1 MAILCRRVL
10 KRIPACQGSQS
21 IEVIQIMRSQWLLT
35 LVIIAML
42 IGGGWLWR
50 QQAPVTVAVIAPTRG
65 PAVEAIYATGT
76 VEPSVMLPIASRAAG
91 NLVELPVDEGAQ
103 VRKGQALARLDDAD
117 LTNTVQELE
126 ARARL
131 ARLSLQRMQELAQRK
146 VVAAA
151 EVDQARA
158 DLGAAE
164 AVLKRA
170 IAQRGFLTL
179 TTPADGL
186 IIRRDG
192 EVGQFIPAGQAVF
205 YLSCC
210 APLRVTADVDEEDI
224 PRVRVGQ
231 KVVLHADALPDQV
244 FDGTV
249 SQITPKGDPVARTFR
264 VRIRLADPAGLQIG
278 MTVDANLIVTE
289 RQDALLVPSDAIQK
303 DAVWLV
309 ADGRL
314 RRQRVRVGVAGSQRS
329 EILDGLSAEAQVV
342 AKPAEDLREGAAAR
356 IRPPD
361 SEPPP

>member
-1 MAILCRRVL
+1 
-10 KRIPACQGSQS
+10 
-21 IEVIQIMRSQWLLT
+21 MRSQWLLT
-35 LVIIAML
+35 LVSVAVL
-42 IGGGWLWR
+42 AVGGWLWWR
-50 QQAPVTVAVIAPTRG
+50 EFPVAVTVVLPTRG

-91 NLVELPVDEGAQ
+91 NLVELHVDEGDR
-103 VRKGQALARLDDAD
+103 VRKGQTLARLDDAD
-117 LTNTVQELE
+117 LANTVQELD

-131 ARLSLQRMQELAQRK
+131 ARLSLQRMQDLARRK

-179 TTPADGL
+179 STPADGL
-186 IIRRDG
+186 ILRRDG

-210 APLRVTADVDEEDI
+210 APLRVTAEVDEEDI

-231 KVVLHADALPDQV
+231 KVVLHADALAKQV
-244 FDGTV
+244 FDGEV
-249 SQITPKGDPVARTFR
+249 SQVTPKGDPVARTFR
-264 VRIRLADPAGLQIG
+264 VRIRLVEPAGLQVG

-289 RQDALLVPSDAIQK
+289 RQDALLVPSTALQK
-303 DAVWLV
+303 GALWIV
-309 ADGRL
+309 ADGKL
-314 RRQRVRVGVAGSQRS
+314 RRQTVRIGVAGAQRT
-329 EILDGLSAEAQVV
+329 EILDGLSTDAQVV
-342 AKPAEDLREGAAAR
+342 ATPTEALRDGTAVR

-361 SEPPP
+361 IATQP

>member
-1 MAILCRRVL
+1 
-10 KRIPACQGSQS
+10 
-21 IEVIQIMRSQWLLT
+21 MRKEWLLMF
-35 LVIIAML
+35 VIVLLAA
-42 IGGGWLWR
+42 GGWLWWR
-50 QQAPVTVAVIAPTRG
+50 ESPIAVTVVAPTRG
-65 PAVEAIYATGT
+65 PAVEAIYATGS
-76 VEPSVMLPIASRAAG
+76 VEPGVMLPIASRAAG
-91 NLVELPVDEGAQ
+91 DLVELDVDEGDH
-103 VRKGQALARLDDAD
+103 VSKGQTLARLDDAD
-117 LTNTVQELE
+117 LTNTVQELD

-131 ARLSLQRMQELAQRK
+131 ARLNLQRMQELARRK
-146 VVAAA
+146 VVATV

-158 DLGAAE
+158 DLDAAE
-164 AVLKRA
+164 AVLRRA
-170 IAQRGFLTL
+170 KAQRGFMTL
-179 TTPADGL
+179 RAPADGL

-231 KVVLHADALPDQV
+231 KVVLHADALPEKV

-264 VRIRLADPAGLQIG
+264 VRIRLADPAGLRIG

-289 RQDALLVPSDAIQK
+289 RQDALLVPSTALQK
-303 DAVWLV
+303 GALWLV

-314 RRQRVRVGVAGSQRS
+314 HRQPVRTGVAGAQRT
-329 EILDGLSAEAQVV
+329 EILDGLPPDGQVV
-342 AKPAEDLREGAAAR
+342 AMPAEDLRDGAAVR

-361 SEPPP
+361 TRPQP

>member
-1 MAILCRRVL
+1 
-10 KRIPACQGSQS
+10 
-21 IEVIQIMRSQWLLT
+21 MRGKWILT
-35 LVIIAML
+35 LVIGVFLAAA
-42 IGGGWLWR
+42 GWLWWR
-50 QQAPVTVAVIAPTRG
+50 QSPVAVTLVLPTRG

-91 NLVELPVDEGAQ
+91 NLIELPVDEGDQ

-131 ARLSLQRMQELAQRK
+131 ARLSLQRMQDLAQRK

-192 EVGQFIPAGQAVF
+192 EVGQFIPAGQAIF

-224 PRVRVGQ
+224 PRVQVGQ

-264 VRIRLADPAGLQIG
+264 VRIRLAEPAGLQIG

-289 RQDALLVPSDAIQK
+289 RQDALLVPSTALQK
-303 DAVWLV
+303 GALWLV

-314 RRQRVRVGVAGSQRS
+314 HRQTVRTGVAGALRT
-329 EILDGLSAEAQVV
+329 EILDGLSADAQVV
-342 AKPAEDLREGAAAR
+342 AMPSEDLREGAAVR
-356 IRPPD
+356 VRPSD
-361 SEPPP
+361 SAPPP